1 MVEET
6 AALLYSLLG
15 RSLQSRPVFTAPR
28 LLTGPET
35 LVLAAA
41 GAVIGALLAAHFGRW
56 TSARAR
62 AAGAVAAA
70 LAASALAVAPLTAW
84 AIVSD
89 IRASQRLSAREA
101 ARIGPEE
108 NRLDTSVTDRV
119 AALVPRDSRYALV
132 FPAGIDPD
140 RALVFRLWSLTALIP
155 RVAVTDLSAADWIVS
170 WGVPPRDRGVPVAD
184 VHVLESRAGAGPPVY
199 VARVVR

>member
-1 MVEET
+1 M
-6 AALLYSLLG
+6 
-15 RSLQSRPVFTAPR
+15 FTAPR

-35 LVLAAA
+35 LLLAAL
-41 GAVIGALLAAHFGRW
+41 GAVIGALLAAHVGRW
-56 TSARAR
+56 TSSRAR
-62 AAGAVAAA
+62 TAGAAAAA
-70 LAASALAVAPLTAW
+70 LAASTLAAAPVTAW

-89 IRASQRLSAREA
+89 IRASKRLSARA
-101 ARIGPEE
+101 AERIGPEE

-132 FPAGIDPD
+132 FPEGIDPD

-155 RVAVTDLSAADWIVS
+155 RVAVTELPAADWIIS
-170 WGVPPRDRGVPVAD
+170 WGVPPRGHGVPVGD
-184 VHVLESRAGAGPPVY
+184 VHVLESREGAGPPVY